1 MAIDKII
8 SASITDGTI
17 ATADIA
23 DGAVTS
29 VKTTGVGGANT
40 PAFLASSTGEVTVA
54 NNSNTLINN
63 YSVEIL
69 DTANCYNTSNSR
81 FTPNV
86 AGYYQIFAIVGSYPS
101 YTANNFNTILA
112 KNGVTYAYTSSYSTQ
127 YPQQETVGMTYLN
140 GSSDYVEV
148 YLQVDDTSGT
158 PSIKGTSSVTNGI
171 YRSIFEGFKIIE

>member
-54 NNSNTLINN
+54 NNSITLINN

-148 YLQVDDTSGT
+148 YCYQDSGSSRQVDGGT
-158 PSIKGTSSVTNGI
+158 H
-171 YRSIFEGFKIIE
+171 RIFGGFKLIT